1 MTTITIL
8 PETTANGANG
18 IGPYQAVAGKHH
30 SSGRTVGEALDALT
44 GQMPQPPET
53 TLVLVQH
60 FKPDEHFTAEQR
72 HRLTELMARWR
83 AARAAGTTLNPAE
96 QAELDSLAA
105 EEVRATR
112 ERAAG
117 LLRGLAP

>member
-8 PETTANGANG
+8 PETTANGA
-18 IGPYQAVAGKHH
+18 GPYQAVAGTQH
-30 SSGRTVGEALDALT
+30 STGRTVGEALDALT

-53 TLVLVQH
+53 TLVVVQH
-60 FKPDEHFTAEQR
+60 FKPDAHFTADQR
-72 HRLTELMARWR
+72 RRLSDLMARWR
-83 AARAAGTTLNPAE
+83 TARVAGHALDPAE

-105 EEVRATR
+105 EEVRAAS
-112 ERAAG
+112 ERAAA